1 MPPFLLFLWCIA
13 CAGASAH
20 ADIIVLQSDG
30 KPSIAGVV
38 QAIQANAGTRVE
50 VFNLNGERARA
61 AEAVAAIQASP
72 TQQVA
77 AVGLLAAQVA
87 RQQLSSKQVVFS
99 QVLNYGDFDL
109 TASWMKGVSA
119 IPSMQKQFRT
129 WKTLD
134 PNLKRVGVI
143 TGRQMR
149 DAVEQADAAARA
161 NGIELVHIEVGSDRE
176 VMPSLRQLTGRVQG
190 LWLAPDSSV
199 LSTNVIREMISHAS
213 RQEIQILAFSSA
225 LLREGALLSGTPDN
239 AETARAVL
247 LRLKQAQSAQG
258 VPGDNV
264 VPLPS
269 ANITINGKLAERLGL
284 NLSDKVREMAHVE

>member
-1 MPPFLLFLWCIA
+1 MPPFLLFLGCIA
-13 CAGASAH
+13 CAATSAH

-38 QAIQANAGTRVE
+38 QAIQANAGMRVE

-109 TASWMKGVSA
+109 TAPWMKGVSA
-119 IPSMQKQFRT
+119 IPSMQKQFRA

-149 DAVEQADAAARA
+149 DAVELADAAARA

-199 LSTNVIREMISHAS
+199 LSTNVIREMISHAT
-213 RQEIQILAFSSA
+213 RQEIQILAFSPA

-239 AETARAVL
+239 TETARAVL
-247 LRLKQAQSAQG
+247 QRLKQAQSAQG

-264 VPLPS
+264 APLAT
-269 ANITINGKLAERLGL
+269 ANITINGKLAEHLGL